1 MNTDGTFNRWD
12 KTKADKYGEMAV
24 APKKLA
30 YFPDFFNLND
40 NCNVAK
46 RGEASATADLNKYWS
61 LATTTP
67 VPAAKKYY
75 F

>member
-12 KTKADKYGEMAV
+12 KTKADKYGEMVV
-24 APKKLA
+24 APKRLA
-30 YFPDFFNLND
+30 YFPYFFRLGD

-46 RGEASATADLNKYWS
+46 SASASKTGYLNKYWT
-61 LATTTP
+61 LVTTTP